1 MRTLA
6 LAALLLLGACDN
18 PAPPAAEAP
27 QTSGPQSPA
36 PQATGVRMDGLAD
49 ARLGMTLKE
58 VEAALGPLDV
68 PSGIDPTACF
78 YAKSATHPGVL
89 VMMIGGALQRID
101 VREGATSTDTGI
113 RIGDAVSKVHETYG
127 ARVETLPHKYE
138 WESGAQYLTVYDDA
152 KTRAVRFVTSA
163 GKVASFHA
171 GNAEQVQYVEG
182 CG

>member
-6 LAALLLLGACDN
+6 LFSLLLISACDN
-18 PAPPAAEAP
+18 AAPPAATEA
-27 QTSGPQSPA
+27 SGL
-36 PQATGVRMDGLAD
+36 RLDGLEN
-49 ARLGMTLKE
+49 ARVGMTLKDA
-58 VEAALGPLDV
+58 EAALGPLTV
-68 PSGIDPTACF
+68 PSGVEPDACY
-78 YAKSATHPGVL
+78 YAKSETHPGVL
-89 VMMIGGALQRID
+89 VMMTGRALQRID

-113 RIGDAVSKVHETYG
+113 RIGDAVAKVHDAYG

-138 WESGAQYLTVYDDA
+138 WESGAQYLTVYDDT
-152 KTRAVRFVTSA
+152 KTRAIRFVTSG

>member
-6 LAALLLLGACDN
+6 LISLLLLSACDSA
-18 PAPPAAEAP
+18 APPRAD
-27 QTSGPQSPA
+27 GLH
-36 PQATGVRMDGLAD
+36 MDGLEG
-49 ARLGMTLKE
+49 ARVGMTLTE
-58 VEAALGPLDV
+58 AQAALGPLV
-68 PSGIDPTACF
+68 APSGVESDACF
-78 YAKSATHPGVL
+78 YAKSETHPGVL
-89 VMMIGGALQRID
+89 VMMTGGALQRID
-101 VREGATSTDTGI
+101 VREGATTTDTGI
-113 RIGDAVSKVHETYG
+113 RIGDAVTKVHETYG

-152 KTRAVRFVTSA
+152 KTRAIRFVTSG